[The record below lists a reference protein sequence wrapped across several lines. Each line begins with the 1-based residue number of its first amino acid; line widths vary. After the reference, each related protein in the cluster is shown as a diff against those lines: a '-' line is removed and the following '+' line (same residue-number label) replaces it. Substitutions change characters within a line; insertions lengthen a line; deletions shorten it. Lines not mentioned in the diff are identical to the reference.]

1 MVLFSALFITSC
13 GGGGGGGGISF
24 FLTVASFAFSTDEDT
39 AYQGNLTYSTNGGG
53 SITIQIDS
61 LPQNGTL
68 QASASGQ
75 FTYTPN
81 KDFSGTDSFA
91 FKANSVQE
99 NYTSTAAT
107 VSITINAVD
116 DPPAF
121 TLASENVIG
130 DIVLLQADSTLELT
144 GSVSDPDSALDE
156 IEFSAELRDIN
167 LNLIS
172 TFSPS
177 TADSPISAV
186 IEEDGRATVTLDLS
200 SQIDAGY
207 FTLNILA
214 CDESGDVSVQGSC
227 GDDSIQAHFAT
238 GYREVGNHKTY
249 NIMGSYG
256 TYSDNRRNT
265 DMLIMSDSASGVTG
279 IERFQEKMIDSIEL
293 LYNSSAGEYFDGF
306 FNIMVIEPLTPNGDS
321 AIEMLN
327 DGSCTTWSDN
337 TFCYSSSKL
346 SALED
351 ELFPDIYPDVT
362 AIITA
367 LPGRGVTRYGGG
379 RPTTMVQPVAE
390 RTARTFMHELG
401 HSHANLGDEYSAD
414 GEREY
419 TEEEVEDYSYWD
431 MNVAV
436 EDDPNLIK
444 WSHFIANKTSVP
456 GLDPLASKLETGI
469 FEGSYY
475 SEEDSFRPRQYSVM
489 GCSRCE
495 DVDPG
500 CWTNQFER
508 ENCADF
514 IDVHTEGFA
523 IQSILNL
530 FRDPFGSG
538 TAFIGEES
546 YTGLAMTAGIVDG
559 GQLDTSKLK
568 LQWYINGQ
576 LDTSRDNLLEVS
588 FDRPTTDAWANYT
601 WKILDTT
608 GVILVEDDI
617 DDPNDCYLGLFDR
630 YYASFIDSSDQWQ
643 AEYLPLNLE
652 DSSFDDY
659 QYGYT
664 TGCASGTLMINW
676 SKF

>member
-1 MVLFSALFITSC
+1 M
-13 GGGGGGGGISF
+13 
-24 FLTVASFAFSTDEDT
+24 ASFAFSTDEDT

-61 LPQNGTL
+61 YPENGTL
-68 QASASGQ
+68 QSSAGGQ

-91 FKANSVQE
+91 FKANSIQE
-99 NYTSTAAT
+99 NYTSTPAT

-116 DPPAF
+116 DPPTFA
-121 TLASENVIG
+121 LNSENDID
-130 DIVLLQADSTLELT
+130 DIVFLKADSPLELI
-144 GSVSDPDSALDE
+144 GSVSDPDSPLDE
-156 IEFSAELRDIN
+156 IEFSAELRDKN

-172 TFSPS
+172 TFTSS
-177 TADSPISAV
+177 ATDSPISTV
-186 IEEDGRATVTLDLS
+186 IEDSGRAIVTLDLS

-207 FTLNILA
+207 FTLKILA
-214 CDESGDVSVQGSC
+214 CDASGEDSC

-249 NIMGSYG
+249 NLMGSYG

-265 DMLIMSDSASGVTG
+265 DMLIISDSQVAGALGTSRFRDKA
-279 IERFQEKMIDSIEL
+279 IESLDL
-293 LYNSSAGEYFDGF
+293 LYQSSASEFLDGF
-306 FNIMVIEPLTPNGDS
+306 FNVMIVEPLVGDAS
-321 AIEMLN
+321 SSIDMLN
-327 DGSCTTWSDN
+327 DGSCVTWSDN

-367 LPGRGVTRYGGG
+367 LSGRGITRYGGG
-379 RPTTMVQPVAE
+379 RPTTMVQPIAE

-401 HSHANLGDEYSAD
+401 HAHANLGDEYSAD

-456 GLDPLASKLETGI
+456 GLDPIASKLETGI

-475 SEEDSFRPRQYSVM
+475 SEEDSYRPRQYSVM

-530 FRDPFGSG
+530 FREPFGSE

-546 YTGLAMTAGIVDG
+546 YTGLTMTAGIVDG

-576 LDTSRDNLLEVS
+576 LDSSLDNLLEVS

-608 GVILVEDDI
+608 GAILVEDDI

-630 YYASFIDSSDQWQ
+630 YYASFIDSNDQWQ

-659 QYGYT
+659 RYGYT

-676 SKF
+676 RKF

>member
-1 MVLFSALFITSC
+1 MQSSA
-13 GGGGGGGGISF
+13 G
-24 FLTVASFAFSTDEDT
+24 
-39 AYQGNLTYSTNGGG
+39 
-53 SITIQIDS
+53 
-61 LPQNGTL
+61 
-68 QASASGQ
+68 GQ
-75 FTYTPN
+75 FTYTPD

-91 FKANSVQE
+91 FKANSIQE
-99 NYTSTAAT
+99 NYTSTPAT

-116 DPPAF
+116 DPPTFA
-121 TLASENVIG
+121 LNSENDID
-130 DIVLLQADSTLELT
+130 DIVFLKDDSPLELI
-144 GSVSDPDSALDE
+144 GSVSDPDSSLDE
-156 IEFSAELRDIN
+156 IEFSAELRDKK

-172 TFSPS
+172 AFASSATD
-177 TADSPISAV
+177 APISTV
-186 IEEDGRATVTLDLS
+186 IEDNGRAVVTLDLS

-207 FTLNILA
+207 FTLKILA
-214 CDESGDVSVQGSC
+214 CDASGEDSC
-227 GDDSIQAHFAT
+227 GEDSIQAHFAT

-265 DMLIMSDSASGVTG
+265 DMLIISDSQVAGVLGTSRFRDKA
-279 IERFQEKMIDSIEL
+279 IESLDL
-293 LYNSSAGEYFDGF
+293 LYQSSASDFLDGF
-306 FNIMVIEPLTPNGDS
+306 FNVMIVEPLVGDATS
-321 AIEMLN
+321 SIDMLN
-327 DGSCTTWSDN
+327 DGSCVEWSDN

-367 LPGRGVTRYGGG
+367 LSGRGITRYGGG
-379 RPTTMVQPVAE
+379 RPTTMVQPIAE

-401 HSHANLGDEYSAD
+401 HAHANLGDEYSAD

-444 WSHFIANKTSVP
+444 WSHFITNKTSVP

-475 SEEDSFRPRQYSVM
+475 SEEDSYRPRQYSVM

-538 TAFIGEES
+538 TAFIGEDT
-546 YTGLAMTAGIVDG
+546 YTGLTMTAVIVDG
-559 GQLDTSKLK
+559 GQLDMSKLK
-568 LQWYINGQ
+568 LQWHINGQ
-576 LDTSRDNLLEVS
+576 LDTSRDNLLEVN
-588 FDRPTTDAWANYT
+588 FDRPATDAWANYT

-617 DDPNDCYLGLFDR
+617 DNPNDCYLGLFDR

-643 AEYLPLNLE
+643 AEYLPFNLE

-676 SKF
+676 RKF

>member
-1 MVLFSALFITSC
+1 M
-13 GGGGGGGGISF
+13 
-24 FLTVASFAFSTDEDT
+24 ASFAFSTDEDT

-61 LPQNGTL
+61 YPENGTL
-68 QASASGQ
+68 QSSAGGQ

-91 FKANSVQE
+91 FKANSIQE
-99 NYTSTAAT
+99 NYTSTPAT

-116 DPPAF
+116 DPPTFA
-121 TLASENVIG
+121 LNSENDID
-130 DIVLLQADSTLELT
+130 DIVFLKADSPLELI
-144 GSVSDPDSALDE
+144 GSVSDPDSPLDE
-156 IEFSAELRDIN
+156 IEFSAELRDKN

-172 TFSPS
+172 TFTSSATDSQIS
-177 TADSPISAV
+177 TV
-186 IEEDGRATVTLDLS
+186 IEDSGRAIVTLDLS

-207 FTLNILA
+207 FTLKILA
-214 CDESGDVSVQGSC
+214 CDASGEDSC

-249 NIMGSYG
+249 NLMGSYG

-265 DMLIMSDSASGVTG
+265 DMLIISDSQVAGALGTSRFRDKA
-279 IERFQEKMIDSIEL
+279 IESLDL
-293 LYNSSAGEYFDGF
+293 LYQSSASEFLDGF
-306 FNIMVIEPLTPNGDS
+306 FNVMIVEPLVGDAS
-321 AIEMLN
+321 SSIDMLN
-327 DGSCTTWSDN
+327 DGSCVTWSDN

-367 LPGRGVTRYGGG
+367 LSGRGITRYGGG
-379 RPTTMVQPVAE
+379 RPTTMVQPIAE

-401 HSHANLGDEYSAD
+401 HAHANLGDEYSAD

-456 GLDPLASKLETGI
+456 GLDPIASKLETGI

-475 SEEDSFRPRQYSVM
+475 SEEDSYRPRQYSVM

-530 FRDPFGSG
+530 FREPFGSE

-546 YTGLAMTAGIVDG
+546 YTGLTMTAGIVDG

-576 LDTSRDNLLEVS
+576 LDSSLDNLLEVS

-608 GVILVEDDI
+608 GAILVEDDI

-630 YYASFIDSSDQWQ
+630 YYASFIDSNDQWQ

-659 QYGYT
+659 RYGYT

-676 SKF
+676 RKF

>member
-1 MVLFSALFITSC
+1 
-13 GGGGGGGGISF
+13 
-24 FLTVASFAFSTDEDT
+24 VASFAFSTDEDT

-61 LPQNGTL
+61 YPENGTL
-68 QASASGQ
+68 QSSAGGQ

-91 FKANSVQE
+91 FKANSIQE
-99 NYTSTAAT
+99 NYTSTPAT

-116 DPPAF
+116 DPPTFA
-121 TLASENVIG
+121 LNSENDID
-130 DIVLLQADSTLELT
+130 DIVFLKADSPLELI
-144 GSVSDPDSALDE
+144 GSVSDPDSPLDE
-156 IEFSAELRDIN
+156 IEFSAELRDKN

-172 TFSPS
+172 TFTSSATDSQIS
-177 TADSPISAV
+177 TV
-186 IEEDGRATVTLDLS
+186 IEDSGRAIVTLDLS

-207 FTLNILA
+207 FTLKILA
-214 CDESGDVSVQGSC
+214 CDASGEDSC

-249 NIMGSYG
+249 NLMGSYG

-265 DMLIMSDSASGVTG
+265 DMLIISDSQVAGALGTSRFRDKA
-279 IERFQEKMIDSIEL
+279 IESLDL
-293 LYNSSAGEYFDGF
+293 LYQSSASEFLDGF
-306 FNIMVIEPLTPNGDS
+306 FNVMIVEPLVGDAS
-321 AIEMLN
+321 SSIDMLN
-327 DGSCTTWSDN
+327 DGSCVTWSDN

-367 LPGRGVTRYGGG
+367 LSGRGITRYGGG
-379 RPTTMVQPVAE
+379 RPTTMVQPIAE

-401 HSHANLGDEYSAD
+401 HAHANLGDEYSAD

-456 GLDPLASKLETGI
+456 GLDPIASKLETGI

-475 SEEDSFRPRQYSVM
+475 SEEDSYRPRQYSVM

-530 FRDPFGSG
+530 FREPFGSE

-546 YTGLAMTAGIVDG
+546 YTGLTMTAGIVDG
-559 GQLDTSKLK
+559 GRLDTSKLK

-576 LDTSRDNLLEVS
+576 LDSSLDNLLEVS

-608 GVILVEDDI
+608 GAILVEDDI

-630 YYASFIDSSDQWQ
+630 YYASFIDSNDQWQ

-659 QYGYT
+659 RYGYT

-676 SKF
+676 RKF

>member
-1 MVLFSALFITSC
+1 M
-13 GGGGGGGGISF
+13 
-24 FLTVASFAFSTDEDT
+24 ASFAFSTDEDT

-61 LPQNGTL
+61 YPENGTL
-68 QASASGQ
+68 QSSAGGQ

-91 FKANSVQE
+91 FKANSIQE
-99 NYTSTAAT
+99 NYTSTPAT

-116 DPPAF
+116 DPPTFA
-121 TLASENVIG
+121 LNSENDID
-130 DIVLLQADSTLELT
+130 DIVFLKADSPLELI
-144 GSVSDPDSALDE
+144 GSVSDPDSPLDE
-156 IEFSAELRDIN
+156 IEFSAELRDKN

-172 TFSPS
+172 TFTSSATDSQIS
-177 TADSPISAV
+177 TV
-186 IEEDGRATVTLDLS
+186 IEDSGRAIVTLDLS

-207 FTLNILA
+207 FTLKILA
-214 CDESGDVSVQGSC
+214 CDASGEDSC

-249 NIMGSYG
+249 NLMGSYG

-265 DMLIMSDSASGVTG
+265 DMLIISDSQVAGALGTSRFRDKA
-279 IERFQEKMIDSIEL
+279 IESLDL
-293 LYNSSAGEYFDGF
+293 LYQSSASEFLDGF
-306 FNIMVIEPLTPNGDS
+306 FNVMIVEPLVGDAS
-321 AIEMLN
+321 SSIDMLN
-327 DGSCTTWSDN
+327 DGSCVTWSDN

-367 LPGRGVTRYGGG
+367 LSGRGITRYGGG
-379 RPTTMVQPVAE
+379 RPTTMVQPIAE

-401 HSHANLGDEYSAD
+401 HAHANLGDEYSAD

-456 GLDPLASKLETGI
+456 GLDPIASKLETGI

-475 SEEDSFRPRQYSVM
+475 SEEDSYRPRQYSVM

-530 FRDPFGSG
+530 FREPFGSE

-546 YTGLAMTAGIVDG
+546 YTGLTMTAGIVDG

-576 LDTSRDNLLEVS
+576 LDSSIDNLLEVN

-608 GVILVEDDI
+608 GAILVEDDI

-630 YYASFIDSSDQWQ
+630 YYASFIDSNDQWQ

-659 QYGYT
+659 RYGYT

-676 SKF
+676 RKF

>member
-1 MVLFSALFITSC
+1 
-13 GGGGGGGGISF
+13 
-24 FLTVASFAFSTDEDT
+24 VASFAFSTDEDT

-61 LPQNGTL
+61 YPENGTL
-68 QASASGQ
+68 QSSAGGQ

-91 FKANSVQE
+91 FKANSIQE
-99 NYTSTAAT
+99 NYTSTPAT

-116 DPPAF
+116 DPPTFA
-121 TLASENVIG
+121 LNSENDID
-130 DIVLLQADSTLELT
+130 DIVFLKADSPLELI
-144 GSVSDPDSALDE
+144 GSVSDPDSPLDE
-156 IEFSAELRDIN
+156 IEFSAELRDKN

-172 TFSPS
+172 TFTSSATDSQIS
-177 TADSPISAV
+177 TV
-186 IEEDGRATVTLDLS
+186 IEDSGRAIVTLDLS

-207 FTLNILA
+207 FTLKILA
-214 CDESGDVSVQGSC
+214 CDASGEDSC
-227 GDDSIQAHFAT
+227 GDDSI
-238 GYREVGNHKTY
+238 
-249 NIMGSYG
+249 G
-256 TYSDNRRNT
+256 TSRFRDKAIESLDLLYQS
-265 DMLIMSDSASGVTG
+265 SAS
-279 IERFQEKMIDSIEL
+279 EFL
-293 LYNSSAGEYFDGF
+293 DGF
-306 FNIMVIEPLTPNGDS
+306 FNVMIVEPLVGDAS
-321 AIEMLN
+321 SSIDMLN
-327 DGSCTTWSDN
+327 DGSCVTWSDN

-367 LPGRGVTRYGGG
+367 LSGRGITRYGGG
-379 RPTTMVQPVAE
+379 RPTTMVQPIAE

-401 HSHANLGDEYSAD
+401 HAHANLGDEYSAD

-456 GLDPLASKLETGI
+456 GLDPIASKLETGI

-475 SEEDSFRPRQYSVM
+475 SEEDSYRPRQYSVM

-530 FRDPFGSG
+530 FREPFGSE

-546 YTGLAMTAGIVDG
+546 YTGLTMTAGIVDG

-576 LDTSRDNLLEVS
+576 LDSSLDNLLEVS

-608 GVILVEDDI
+608 GAILVEDDI

-630 YYASFIDSSDQWQ
+630 YYASFIDSNDQWQ

-659 QYGYT
+659 RYGYT

-676 SKF
+676 RKF

>member
-1 MVLFSALFITSC
+1 
-13 GGGGGGGGISF
+13 
-24 FLTVASFAFSTDEDT
+24 VASFAFSTDEDT

-61 LPQNGTL
+61 YPENGTL
-68 QASASGQ
+68 QSSAGGQ

-91 FKANSVQE
+91 FKANSIQE
-99 NYTSTAAT
+99 NYTSTPAT

-116 DPPAF
+116 DPPTFA
-121 TLASENVIG
+121 LNSENDID
-130 DIVLLQADSTLELT
+130 DIVFLKADSPLELI
-144 GSVSDPDSALDE
+144 GSVSDPDSPLDE
-156 IEFSAELRDIN
+156 IEFSAELRDKN

-172 TFSPS
+172 TFTSSATDSQIS
-177 TADSPISAV
+177 TV
-186 IEEDGRATVTLDLS
+186 IEDSGRAIVTLDLS

-207 FTLNILA
+207 FTLKILA
-214 CDESGDVSVQGSC
+214 CDASGEDSC

-249 NIMGSYG
+249 NLMGSYG

-265 DMLIMSDSASGVTG
+265 DMLIISDSQVAGALGTSRFRDKA
-279 IERFQEKMIDSIEL
+279 IESLDL
-293 LYNSSAGEYFDGF
+293 LYQSSASEFLDGF
-306 FNIMVIEPLTPNGDS
+306 FNVMIVEPLVGDAS
-321 AIEMLN
+321 SSIDMLN
-327 DGSCTTWSDN
+327 DGSCVTWSDN

-367 LPGRGVTRYGGG
+367 LSGRGITRYGGG
-379 RPTTMVQPVAE
+379 RPTTMVQPIAE

-401 HSHANLGDEYSAD
+401 HAHANLGDEYSAD

-456 GLDPLASKLETGI
+456 GLDPIASKLETGI

-475 SEEDSFRPRQYSVM
+475 SEEDSYRPRQYSVM

-530 FRDPFGSG
+530 FREPFGSE

-546 YTGLAMTAGIVDG
+546 YTGLTMTAGIVDG

-576 LDTSRDNLLEVS
+576 LDSSLDNLLEVS

-608 GVILVEDDI
+608 GAILVEDDI

-630 YYASFIDSSDQWQ
+630 YYASFIDSNDQWQ

-659 QYGYT
+659 RYGYT

-676 SKF
+676 RKF

>member
-1 MVLFSALFITSC
+1 M
-13 GGGGGGGGISF
+13 
-24 FLTVASFAFSTDEDT
+24 ASFAFSTDEDT

-61 LPQNGTL
+61 YPENGTL
-68 QASASGQ
+68 QSSAGGQ

-91 FKANSVQE
+91 FKANSIQE
-99 NYTSTAAT
+99 NYTSPAAT

-116 DPPAF
+116 DPPTFA
-121 TLASENVIG
+121 LNSENDID
-130 DIVLLQADSTLELT
+130 DIVFLKADTPLELI

-156 IEFSAELRDIN
+156 IEFSAELRDKN

-172 TFSPS
+172 TFASS
-177 TADSPISAV
+177 ATDSPISTV
-186 IEEDGRATVTLDLS
+186 IEDSGRAIVTLDLS

-207 FTLNILA
+207 FTLKILA
-214 CDESGDVSVQGSC
+214 CDSSGEDSC

-238 GYREVGNHKTY
+238 GYREIGDHKTY

-279 IERFQEKMIDSIEL
+279 VERFQEKMIDSIDL
-293 LYNSSAGEYFDGF
+293 LYDSSAAEYFDGF
-306 FNIMVIEPLTPNGDS
+306 FNVMVIEPLTPNGDS

-367 LPGRGVTRYGGG
+367 LSGRGVTRYGGG

-401 HSHANLGDEYSAD
+401 HAHANLGDEYSAD

-475 SEEDSFRPRQYSVM
+475 SEEDSYRPRQYSVM

-508 ENCADF
+508 ENCSDF

-530 FRDPFGSG
+530 FREPFGST

-546 YTGLAMTAGIVDG
+546 YTGLTMKAGIVDG

-576 LDTSRDNLLEVS
+576 LDSSIDNLLEVN

-608 GVILVEDDI
+608 GAIIVEDDVN
-617 DDPNDCYLGLFDR
+617 DPNDCYLGLFDR
-630 YYASFIDSSDQWQ
+630 YYASFIDSNDQWQ
-643 AEYLPLNLE
+643 AEYLPFNLE

-676 SKF
+676 RKF

>member
-1 MVLFSALFITSC
+1 M
-13 GGGGGGGGISF
+13 
-24 FLTVASFAFSTDEDT
+24 ASFAFSTDEDT

-61 LPQNGTL
+61 YPENGTL
-68 QASASGQ
+68 QSSAGGQ

-91 FKANSVQE
+91 FKANSIQE
-99 NYTSTAAT
+99 NYTSTPAT

-116 DPPAF
+116 DPPTFA
-121 TLASENVIG
+121 LNSENDID
-130 DIVLLQADSTLELT
+130 DIVFLKADSPLELI
-144 GSVSDPDSALDE
+144 GSVSDPDSPLDE
-156 IEFSAELRDIN
+156 IEFSAELRDKN

-172 TFSPS
+172 TFTSS
-177 TADSPISAV
+177 ATDSPISTV
-186 IEEDGRATVTLDLS
+186 IEDSGRAIVTLDLS

-207 FTLNILA
+207 FTLKILA
-214 CDESGDVSVQGSC
+214 CDASGEDSC

-249 NIMGSYG
+249 NLMGSYG

-265 DMLIMSDSASGVTG
+265 DMLIISDSQVAGALGTSRFRDKA
-279 IERFQEKMIDSIEL
+279 IESLDL
-293 LYNSSAGEYFDGF
+293 LYQSSASEFLDGF
-306 FNIMVIEPLTPNGDS
+306 FNVMIVEPLVGDAS
-321 AIEMLN
+321 SSIDMLN
-327 DGSCTTWSDN
+327 DGSCVTWSDN

-367 LPGRGVTRYGGG
+367 LSGRGITRYGGG
-379 RPTTMVQPVAE
+379 RPTTMVQPIAE

-401 HSHANLGDEYSAD
+401 HAHANLGDEYSAD

-475 SEEDSFRPRQYSVM
+475 SEEDSYRPRQYSVM

-530 FRDPFGSG
+530 FREPFGSE

-546 YTGLAMTAGIVDG
+546 YTGLTMTAGIVDG

-576 LDTSRDNLLEVS
+576 LDSSLDNLLEVS

-608 GVILVEDDI
+608 GAILVEDDI

-630 YYASFIDSSDQWQ
+630 YYASFIDSNDQWQ

-659 QYGYT
+659 RYGYT

-676 SKF
+676 RKF

>member
-1 MVLFSALFITSC
+1 
-13 GGGGGGGGISF
+13 
-24 FLTVASFAFSTDEDT
+24 VASFAFSTDEDT

-61 LPQNGTL
+61 YPENGTL
-68 QASASGQ
+68 QSSAGGQ

-91 FKANSVQE
+91 FKANSIQE
-99 NYTSTAAT
+99 NYTSTPAT

-116 DPPAF
+116 DPPTFA
-121 TLASENVIG
+121 LNSENDID
-130 DIVLLQADSTLELT
+130 DIVFLKADSPLELI
-144 GSVSDPDSALDE
+144 GSVSDPDSPLDE
-156 IEFSAELRDIN
+156 IEFSAELRDKN

-172 TFSPS
+172 TFTSS
-177 TADSPISAV
+177 ATDSPISTV
-186 IEEDGRATVTLDLS
+186 IEDSGRAIVTLDLS

-207 FTLNILA
+207 FTLKILA
-214 CDESGDVSVQGSC
+214 CDASGEDSC

-249 NIMGSYG
+249 NLMGSYG

-265 DMLIMSDSASGVTG
+265 DMLIISDSQVAGALGTSRFRDKA
-279 IERFQEKMIDSIEL
+279 IESLDL
-293 LYNSSAGEYFDGF
+293 LYQSSASEFLDGF
-306 FNIMVIEPLTPNGDS
+306 FNVMIVEPLVGDAS
-321 AIEMLN
+321 SSIDMLN
-327 DGSCTTWSDN
+327 DGSCVTWSDN

-367 LPGRGVTRYGGG
+367 LSGRGITRYGGG
-379 RPTTMVQPVAE
+379 RPTTMVQPIAE

-401 HSHANLGDEYSAD
+401 HAHANLGDEYSAD

-456 GLDPLASKLETGI
+456 GLDPIASKLETGI

-475 SEEDSFRPRQYSVM
+475 SEEDSYRPRQYSVM

-530 FRDPFGSG
+530 FREPFGSE

-546 YTGLAMTAGIVDG
+546 YTGLTMTAGIVDG

-576 LDTSRDNLLEVS
+576 LDSSLDNLLEVS

-608 GVILVEDDI
+608 GAILVEDDI

-630 YYASFIDSSDQWQ
+630 YYASFIDSNDQWQ

-659 QYGYT
+659 RYGYT

-676 SKF
+676 RKF

>member
-1 MVLFSALFITSC
+1 
-13 GGGGGGGGISF
+13 
-24 FLTVASFAFSTDEDT
+24 VASFAFSTDEDT

-61 LPQNGTL
+61 YPENGTL
-68 QASASGQ
+68 QSSAGGQ

-91 FKANSVQE
+91 FKANSIQE
-99 NYTSTAAT
+99 NYTSTPAT

-116 DPPAF
+116 DPPTFA
-121 TLASENVIG
+121 LNSENDID
-130 DIVLLQADSTLELT
+130 DIVFLKADSPLELI
-144 GSVSDPDSALDE
+144 GSVSDPDSPLDE
-156 IEFSAELRDIN
+156 IEFSAELRDKN

-172 TFSPS
+172 TFTSSATDSQIS
-177 TADSPISAV
+177 TV
-186 IEEDGRATVTLDLS
+186 IEDSGRAIVTLDLS

-207 FTLNILA
+207 FTLKILA
-214 CDESGDVSVQGSC
+214 CDASGEDSC

-249 NIMGSYG
+249 NLMGSYG

-265 DMLIMSDSASGVTG
+265 DMLIISDSQVAGALGTSRFRDKA
-279 IERFQEKMIDSIEL
+279 IESLDL
-293 LYNSSAGEYFDGF
+293 LYQSSASEFLDGF
-306 FNIMVIEPLTPNGDS
+306 FNVMIVEPLVGDAS
-321 AIEMLN
+321 SSIDMLN
-327 DGSCTTWSDN
+327 DGSCVTWSDN

-367 LPGRGVTRYGGG
+367 LSGRGITRYGGG
-379 RPTTMVQPVAE
+379 RPTTMVQPIAE

-401 HSHANLGDEYSAD
+401 HAHANLGDEYSAD

-456 GLDPLASKLETGI
+456 GLDPIASKLETGI

-475 SEEDSFRPRQYSVM
+475 SEEDSYRPRQYSVM

-530 FRDPFGSG
+530 FREPFGSE

-546 YTGLAMTAGIVDG
+546 YTGLTMTAGIVDG

-576 LDTSRDNLLEVS
+576 LDSSIDNLLEVS

-608 GVILVEDDI
+608 GAILVEDDI

-630 YYASFIDSSDQWQ
+630 YYASFIDSNDQWQ

-659 QYGYT
+659 RYGYT

-676 SKF
+676 RKF